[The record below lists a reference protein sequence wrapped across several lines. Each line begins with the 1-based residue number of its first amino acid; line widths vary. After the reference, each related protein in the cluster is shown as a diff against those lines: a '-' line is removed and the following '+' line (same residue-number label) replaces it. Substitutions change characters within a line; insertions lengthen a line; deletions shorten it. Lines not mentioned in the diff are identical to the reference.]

1 MEEAQP
7 SGAFC
12 ARLIF
17 SAQLLAVLR
26 VSCFRGS
33 PGVKGICWAALR
45 IIRLANMPGAPL
57 RPRTGLDALGQAP
70 DPQSPAPIEDI
81 TATNHCRQGDSCFFR
96 HTSEQEPKSSSPPKT
111 SPHPPTAARVL
122 ISAKAPISHFCKVS
136 TRPPSLIPSLSSPI
150 PSKPAHSC
158 LKYILHL
165 SPISPLPILG
175 PSLYHLSSLQESIVS
190 HYPLQAGR
198 EII

>member
-1 MEEAQP
+1 MDVCSHPRSSHHVEEAQP

-45 IIRLANMPGAPL
+45 IIHLANMPGAPL

-81 TATNHCRQGDSCFFR
+81 TATNNCRQGDSSCFFR
-96 HTSEQEPKSSSPPKT
+96 HTSEQEPKSSSLC
-111 SPHPPTAARVL
+111 RVSSML
-122 ISAKAPISHFCKVS
+122 PL
-136 TRPPSLIPSLSSPI
+136 PS
-150 PSKPAHSC
+150 SKPLSWAAHWNCSETFKKNPHAEAQKFWF
-158 LKYILHL
+158 L
-165 SPISPLPILG
+165 
-175 PSLYHLSSLQESIVS
+175 
-190 HYPLQAGR
+190 
-198 EII
+198 

>member
-45 IIRLANMPGAPL
+45 IIHLANMPGAPL

-81 TATNHCRQGDSCFFR
+81 TATNNCRQGDSSCFFR

-111 SPHPPTAARVL
+111 SLHPPHPRRG
-122 ISAKAPISHFCKVS
+122 S
-136 TRPPSLIPSLSSPI
+136 
-150 PSKPAHSC
+150 
-158 LKYILHL
+158 HL
-165 SPISPLPILG
+165 SKGTHLPFLQGEHLTTISDSFSVLTYPIKTCPLMSKIYFTSVPHI
-175 PSLYHLSSLQESIVS
+175 SIANLRTK
-190 HYPLQAGR
+190 PL
-198 EII
+198 

>member
-45 IIRLANMPGAPL
+45 IIHLANMPGAPL
-57 RPRTGLDALGQAP
+57 RPRTGLAALGQAP

-81 TATNHCRQGDSCFFR
+81 TATNHCRHFSTRASASLKPLRSTVLDI
-96 HTSEQEPKSSSPPKT
+96 PSSS
-111 SPHPPTAARVL
+111 
-122 ISAKAPISHFCKVS
+122 SAWIKD
-136 TRPPSLIPSLSSPI
+136 TYTYRP
-150 PSKPAHSC
+150 
-158 LKYILHL
+158 
-165 SPISPLPILG
+165 
-175 PSLYHLSSLQESIVS
+175 
-190 HYPLQAGR
+190 GR
-198 EII
+198 WG